1 MIAALCPALVAVPAV
16 ARDRAQ
22 GNLSPSATAPSI
34 SVDSRAMLMAE
45 TRVRGGDIEVPRHPS
60 DLLHRGAGPEGRW
73 QLVAMTPLDGAT
85 KVVSHALPSIPLP
98 PAEWQVLPRILR
110 KSRID
115 VAPVERMSLEGTA
128 DYRRTRN
135 FGLDARLE
143 LRLDGREDSAML
155 RLGGHL
161 AGAIQ
166 TLERR

>member
-34 SVDSRAMLMAE
+34 SVDSHAMLMAE

-73 QLVAMTPLDGAT
+73 QLVAMTPLDAT